1 MHFFFVECIDN
12 IKVDY
17 RMSKKL
23 VTRNSL
29 SDQATDIIKESI
41 LSLEI
46 QPGSRLIV
54 DNLAEMYNIS
64 RTPVREALKNLTVQG
79 LVTYNGIVYRVT
91 KLTRNNVIELYSVR
105 EALEVLA
112 AAQAAEKI
120 TPLQLK
126 KLEQINSNYDLKLSQ
141 RKLIDLDMDFHQLI
155 LDASQ
160 NTILQSML
168 KTISEQIL
176 LLRRWLFQDQS
187 RKSIEEDT
195 IHEHSEIVQSISNH
209 DAALAAQLMRSHLN
223 FARTRLLEL
232 MDGQS

>member
-1 MHFFFVECIDN
+1 
-12 IKVDY
+12 
-17 RMSKKL
+17 MSKKL

>member
-1 MHFFFVECIDN
+1 MP
-12 IKVDY
+12 
-17 RMSKKL
+17 KKI

-64 RTPVREALKNLTVQG
+64 RTPVREALKNLSVQG

-91 KLTRNNVIELYSVR
+91 KLTRNNVLELYSVR

-112 AAQAAEKI
+112 AAQAASKI
-120 TPLQLK
+120 TPTQLK
-126 KLEQINSNYDLKLSQ
+126 KLEQLNSNYDLKLSQ
-141 RKLIDLDMDFHQLI
+141 RKLIDLDMEFHQLI
-155 LDASQ
+155 QEASH

-195 IHEHSEIVQSISNH
+195 IHEHSEIVRSISNH
-209 DAALAAQLMRSHLN
+209 DAALAAQVMRRHLE
-223 FARTRLLEL
+223 FAQTRLLDL

>member
-1 MHFFFVECIDN
+1 
-12 IKVDY
+12 
-17 RMSKKL
+17 
-23 VTRNSL
+23 
-29 SDQATDIIKESI
+29 
-41 LSLEI
+41 
-46 QPGSRLIV
+46 
-54 DNLAEMYNIS
+54 
-64 RTPVREALKNLTVQG
+64 
-79 LVTYNGIVYRVT
+79 
-91 KLTRNNVIELYSVR
+91 VIELYSVR

-120 TPLQLK
+120 TSLQLK
-126 KLEQINSNYDLKLSQ
+126 KLEQINSNYDLRLSQ